1 MAETRSCL
9 KDDKEPPPLIVFP
22 LSSWQQTRSSSRGN
36 LGRKH
41 SGSLAAC
48 VCWLAG
54 RGVWPRG
61 IGLGLALC
69 GISKMRLVI
78 KLPRAGVLHQA
89 GPGVGAWCSLNV
101 EVVRRA
107 TRGALASNTYDS
119 VAGGRGLTGTLRA
132 RSGLAQGARF
142 SPLASTISGPVA

>member
-1 MAETRSCL
+1 MAISAENTRAA
-9 KDDKEPPPLIVFP
+9 
-22 LSSWQQTRSSSRGN
+22 WQ
-36 LGRKH
+36 LV
-41 SGSLAAC
+41 SLARGQPVQGVASRRLWGYG
-48 VCWLAG
+48 VRVRASAHGTSVPAG
-54 RGVWPRG
+54 DISV
-61 IGLGLALC
+61 C